1 MTENDSTRRR
11 FLQVAG
17 GTTALA
23 LAGCVG
29 DGDDDE
35 TNDENMDDEG
45 SMDDENMDD
54 EGSMGDENM
63 DDEGSMGDEN
73 MDDDDMDDD
82 DMDDDMSMSPMDP
95 EEAPRASVDR
105 FSEEAGT
112 LMVRSEENDLP
123 GPDERIDFDHGPF
136 ITQGLG
142 PDGNV
147 VEYYNFDVQPADP
160 APIYALFYE
169 NGDPVEDQLNIIDV
183 IPGDDGY
190 NDFWH
195 VHRVTVPDNY
205 EANTNTSV
213 ADLNEMD
220 YDIEPTGTIKNCPVV
235 PDGSTAE
242 KRHGDGETADLVE
255 GWYDGQVVS
264 YFLFEE
270 QPLEATSDGSVPTSP
285 IYVTFNTNPGEE
297 GGGPPSGFM
306 TGEGSD
312 QTHNVVATV
321 PGDDGYSPLWMVNI
335 YDNADFDDVS
345 DLDSALDAN
354 ILENGAANVNCPVVS
369 EGEPGR

>member
-1 MTENDSTRRR
+1 M
-11 FLQVAG
+11 
-17 GTTALA
+17 TALA

-73 MDDDDMDDD
+73 MDDDDMDDEGSMGDENMDDDEMDDD

-147 VEYYNFDVQPADP
+147 VEYYNFDVQPVDP

-190 NDFWH
+190 NDFWQ
-195 VHRVTVPDNY
+195 VHRVTVPEEY
-205 EANTNTSV
+205 EANTLTS
-213 ADLNEMD
+213 AHQILDGD
-220 YDIEPTGTIKNCPVV
+220 YAVEATDTIKNCPVV
-235 PDGSTAE
+235 PDGSTASQ
-242 KRHGDGETADLVE
+242 RYGDGDADLVE
-255 GWYDGQVVS
+255 GWYDEQVVS

-270 QPLEATSDGSVPTSP
+270 DDLE
-285 IYVTFNTNPGEE
+285 
-297 GGGPPSGFM
+297 
-306 TGEGSD
+306 
-312 QTHNVVATV
+312 
-321 PGDDGYSPLWMVNI
+321 
-335 YDNADFDDVS
+335 VS
-345 DLDSALDAN
+345 A
-354 ILENGAANVNCPVVS
+354 
-369 EGEPGR
+369 GRFRCRLST